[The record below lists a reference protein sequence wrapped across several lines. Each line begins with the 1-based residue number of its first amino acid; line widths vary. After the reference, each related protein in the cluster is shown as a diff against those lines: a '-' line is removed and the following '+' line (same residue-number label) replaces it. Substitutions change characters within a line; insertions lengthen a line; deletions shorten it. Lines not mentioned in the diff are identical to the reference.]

1 MKGDLA
7 CRRVENL
14 RPAQNMAW
22 NGNKFGKSEEEAARL
37 LQHLEP
43 ACTKSQSLNF
53 GKSEQK
59 ISKEPEI
66 TGDRCGSAQTT
77 AFTCY
82 TCMNCQLPNDEKT
95 AKSGSTF
102 RACKM
107 SSTFTGSGTPS
118 DITANCTTAASDVS
132 STVILERNSDVSEGL
147 RALFPGVIGTE
158 SPLCLH
164 VIMVG
169 IGKFSVERHLAYDFL
184 KMTNGDSSECPHKVL

>member
-53 GKSEQK
+53 GKKS
-59 ISKEPEI
+59 
-66 TGDRCGSAQTT
+66 GNAQQ

-82 TCMNCQLPNDEKT
+82 TCTDCQLPIDENT
-95 AKSGSTF
+95 AKSGSTCG
-102 RACKM
+102 ACK
-107 SSTFTGSGTPS
+107 
-118 DITANCTTAASDVS
+118 
-132 STVILERNSDVSEGL
+132 
-147 RALFPGVIGTE
+147 
-158 SPLCLH
+158 
-164 VIMVG
+164 
-169 IGKFSVERHLAYDFL
+169 
-184 KMTNGDSSECPHKVL
+184 